1 MSKKLLSLLL
11 ALMMCLSLCTPIWAE
26 QPDAEALSSLA
37 SQYILIEKTAD
48 ETTYSNLQGFYTAV
62 QERHLEISNDV
73 LAAFTFSYTR
83 PDTAF
88 LLETLSQEELLDIL
102 TAISVTTHSEI
113 MRVSCD
119 GSVCT
124 ATAREIQE
132 LSGQNAA
139 LHPNGISVTSDGYI
153 KFTTTST
160 QKSMVGTD
168 RRYTLSV
175 TARWLVFPSERY
187 TDTLAITY
195 GGTFDDTKTV
205 TARHVN
211 YGTCS
216 YCGED
221 KRVDEVSSYGIPASG
236 STPQQLES
244 SSRMSLDF
252 SQGAAVGVRTTLPHL
267 SCRHSNNNGTPIDYF
282 EDSSMYT
289 CLEMGILVS
298 DTTETRAAYAHTKR
312 NISVGISASVSPTG
326 VTPSFSVTSASKTV
340 NYTAPPL
347 TLTVY

>member
-11 ALMMCLSLCTPIWAE
+11 ALTMCLSLCTPIWAE
-26 QPDAEALSSLA
+26 QPDTVALSSLA
-37 SQYILIEKTAD
+37 SQHILIEKTAD
-48 ETTYSNLQGFYTAV
+48 KTTYSNLQGFYAAV
-62 QERHLEISNDV
+62 QERYPDISDDA

-88 LLETLSQEELLDIL
+88 LLETLSQEEILDIL
-102 TAISVTTHSEI
+102 TAFSVTNHSAI

-119 GSVCT
+119 GSICA
-124 ATAREIQE
+124 ATAKEIQE

-139 LHPNGISVTSDGYI
+139 LRPNGTSVTSDGYI
-153 KFTTTST
+153 RFTTTST

-175 TARWLVFPSERY
+175 MARWLVFPNERY

-221 KRVDEVSSYGIPASG
+221 KRIEEVTSYGIPASG

-244 SSRMSLDF
+244 SNYMSLDF
-252 SQGAAVGVRTTLPHL
+252 SQGAAVGVRTTLSRL
-267 SCRHSNNNGTPIDYF
+267 FCRHNNNNGTPIDHF
-282 EDSSMYT
+282 EDSQMYT
-289 CLEMGILVS
+289 YLEMGILVS
-298 DTTETRAAYAHTKR
+298 NTTETRAAYAHTKR
-312 NISVGISASVSPTG
+312 NISVDISASVSPTG
-326 VTPSFSVTSASKTV
+326 VTPTFSVTNTARTV